1 MNDEPQQPLRRTSAS
16 GTSANQRQAWGPGWI
31 WAVPLAAVGI
41 VLWLTLRVLS
51 SSGTTVTVVF
61 DQAAGMNAD
70 STNVEYRG
78 LKVGSVTDVH
88 LDDSGRHVIATLDID
103 DSVKHDLTT
112 GTQFYLEGA
121 SPSLSNPASL
131 KALISGPTIV
141 LAPGKGKAARH
152 YVGIEGTP
160 PKPFAAT
167 VRYRLHFNG
176 AVGGLIAGAPVTLRG
191 FTVGDVVSVKLTV
204 DASTGNITTP
214 VTIVLDPTRFHIQG
228 APAVADANWAPLM
241 NAVLTKLVQHGL
253 RASLTQSPPLIGAQQ
268 VVLKTVPDAAPA
280 SLDTSGTIPGIPV
293 VSGNALGGLVTKL
306 GKLPIDEIGDNVR
319 TITARLKLLV
329 SSPKLQNSLDHLDG
343 ALASLDK
350 TLHTAG
356 PQVAPMIK
364 SLRQTSAQINATAE
378 AARKIIKSLR
388 QTSDQI
394 DATAQSA
401 RKIIGGGAAAPN
413 GNLQQA
419 LDELTQAARAMRTL
433 ANYLDRHPEALIR
446 GR

>member
-1 MNDEPQQPLRRTSAS
+1 MNDEPQQPLRRTSANE
-16 GTSANQRQAWGPGWI
+16 TSATQRQAWGPGWI
-31 WAVPLAAVGI
+31 WAVPIAAVGI

-51 SSGTTVTVVF
+51 TSGTSVTVVF
-61 DQAAGMNAD
+61 NQAAGMNAD
-70 STNVEYRG
+70 STKVEYRG
-78 LKVGSVTDVH
+78 LQVGSVTDVH
-88 LDDSGRHVIATLDID
+88 LDDSGRHVITTLNID

-121 SPSLSNPASL
+121 NPSLTNPASL
-131 KALISGPTIV
+131 KAIISGPTIILV
-141 LAPGKGKAARH
+141 PGKGKAARR

-160 PKPFAAT
+160 PTPFAT
-167 VRYRLHFNG
+167 TLRYRLHFNG

-204 DASTGNITTP
+204 DANTGEIATP
-214 VTIVLDPTRFHIQG
+214 VIIVLDPTLFHIQG
-228 APAVADANWAPLM
+228 RQAVNGDWAPVM
-241 NAVLTKLVQHGL
+241 NAVLAKLVQNGL

-268 VVLKTVPDAAPA
+268 IVLKTVQDATPA
-280 SLDTSGTIPGIPV
+280 SLDTSGTIPEIPV
-293 VSGNALGGLVTKL
+293 VSGNALGGLVAKL
-306 GKLPIDEIGDNVR
+306 GKLPIGEIGDNVR

-329 SSPKLQNSLDHLDG
+329 SSPKLQNSLDHLDR

-364 SLRQTSAQINATAE
+364 SMRRTSDQIGTTAQ
-378 AARKIIKSLR
+378 AARKIILSLR

-394 DATAQSA
+394 DATAQAA
-401 RKIIGGGAAAPN
+401 RRIIGGGPAAPN

-419 LDELTQAARAMRTL
+419 LDELTQAARAMRSL
-433 ANYLDRHPEALIR
+433 ADYLDQHPEALIQ